1 MTLDPLLK
9 ISDLK
14 VHFFVDEGVVKA
26 LDGIDLVLEQG
37 ETLAIVG
44 ESGCGKSITALSI
57 MQLVPSPGK
66 VVGGMI
72 DFENQNLLSL
82 REKQMRRIRGN
93 DISMIFQEPMTS
105 LNPVL
110 KISEHLIEVIRLH
123 RSLTPAE
130 AFDHGVEMLFKVGI
144 SDPKRRMSDYP
155 HQMSGGM
162 RQRVMIAMA
171 LACDPKLIIADEPTT
186 ALDVTIQAQILDL
199 MNQLKE
205 DYSASIMLIT
215 HDLGVVAESAD
226 TVAVMYAGSI
236 VERAGVVQLFD
247 APKHPYTVGLM
258 ESIPKL
264 DEPIPAD
271 RMLKAISGLVP
282 SPLNLPPGCIF
293 RDRCSQSIQ
302 ECKCSLPPLEE
313 TSPGHWVRC
322 WLYAK

>member
-171 LACDPKLIIADEPTT
+171 LA
-186 ALDVTIQAQILDL
+186 
-199 MNQLKE
+199 
-205 DYSASIMLIT
+205 
-215 HDLGVVAESAD
+215 
-226 TVAVMYAGSI
+226 
-236 VERAGVVQLFD
+236 
-247 APKHPYTVGLM
+247 
-258 ESIPKL
+258 
-264 DEPIPAD
+264 
-271 RMLKAISGLVP
+271 
-282 SPLNLPPGCIF
+282 
-293 RDRCSQSIQ
+293 
-302 ECKCSLPPLEE
+302 
-313 TSPGHWVRC
+313 
-322 WLYAK
+322 